1 MAVTFNAVACWA
13 ASARKGGEE
22 IASESPGHLGGSQ
35 DEMSK
40 SKALVFQTNRL
51 GTYHLVR
58 CSG

>member
-1 MAVTFNAVACWA
+1 MADMFNAVACWA

-40 SKALVFQTNRL
+40 SKVLVFETNRL
-51 GTYHLVR
+51 GIYYPAR
-58 CSG
+58 YSG